1 MTSVTTLQ
9 WSDWITKSHNHVII
23 RLSHT
28 HTLKLHQHF
37 QTNTLWLLLLLYT
50 YTKLGR
56 DFQLGCVETYKEVD
70 KDHEDDGR
78 DDSKVTDEHT
88 SLQHRCHHRSITLY
102 WDTDENHLTNK
113 ILKIQHMTKYL
124 EKLLRTFQT
133 ILSVKWVQFLTHKI
147 Q

>member
-1 MTSVTTLQ
+1 MS
-9 WSDWITKSHNHVII
+9 SSG
-23 RLSHT
+23 SHT

-102 WDTDENHLTNK
+102 WDTDIINDQSLTPDVIIDQSLSTETQMK
-113 ILKIQHMTKYL
+113 I
-124 EKLLRTFQT
+124 
-133 ILSVKWVQFLTHKI
+133 ILQIKS
-147 Q
+147 